1 MKLLAALAILIPA
14 SLTVLPGCPLA
25 CGSWEGR
32 GDTMY
37 RSDKGEAVM
46 LCSNGG
52 YALTQTSGVTEG
64 VFEYTDAI
72 RASNPETGARTF
84 TFTTNADGTAISDE
98 LPGTWTLATL
108 DKVELDH
115 AHVQCADLE
124 TRAWWGTVG
133 QSSFLPKATA
143 FKKVAAGFET
153 ADACFEAQA
162 KGEYPESAL
171 CEDELLAC
179 PDGRALVSQGQAF
192 GTGYYTAAFGTLTVT
207 PTGTSIFASFEG
219 LYSAKGTLTTHDVY
233 GAGTTTSTW
242 RQVPVS
248 ELSNGAACQ

>member
-14 SLTVLPGCPLA
+14 SLTVLPGCPLQ
-25 CGSWEGR
+25 CGDWEGR

-37 RSDKGEAVM
+37 RSDKGDAVM
-46 LCSNGG
+46 LCTNGG
-52 YALTQTSGVTEG
+52 YALTQASGVTEG
-64 VFEYTDAI
+64 VFEYTDTI
-72 RASNPETGARTF
+72 RGSNPETGARTF
-84 TFTTNADGTAISDE
+84 SFTTSPDGTATSTE

-124 TRAWWGTVG
+124 TRAWWGT
-133 QSSFLPKATA
+133 QFATSYLPKATA
-143 FKKVAAGFET
+143 FKKPATGFSSAE
-153 ADACFEAQA
+153 ACFEAQA
-162 KGEYPESAL
+162 NGEYPEGAL

-192 GTGYYTAAFGTLTVT
+192 GTGSYIATFGLVTVT
-207 PTGTSIFASFEG
+207 PTTGTFASFEG
-219 LYSAKGTLTTHDVY
+219 VYSSTGTLTTHDVY
-233 GAGTTTSTW
+233 GSGTTITTW

-248 ELSNGAACQ
+248 ELSNGATCQ